1 MAAKLITLNV
11 NGLNS
16 IKKQNMLFDFI
27 KVNKL
32 NFICLQEHNIKDK
45 NKLLDMYYEHFDVVI
60 NECISLK
67 GGTAILIDKSLECK
81 ILQIEKSPCSRITSV
96 KCIVGEKRMHL
107 LNIYAPSGSKFLQ
120 EREQMFTQDILY
132 YLRNSLSNTIVCG
145 DFNCVL
151 NQRDTSKKGSCPISK
166 GLLSTVNNLGFKIE
180 INMKQ

>member
-45 NKLLDMYYEHFDVVI
+45 NKLLDMFYEHFDVVI

-81 ILQIEKSPCSRITSV
+81 ILQIETSPCSRITSV
-96 KCIVGEKRMHL
+96 KFIVGEK
-107 LNIYAPSGSKFLQ
+107 
-120 EREQMFTQDILY
+120 
-132 YLRNSLSNTIVCG
+132 
-145 DFNCVL
+145 
-151 NQRDTSKKGSCPISK
+151 
-166 GLLSTVNNLGFKIE
+166 
-180 INMKQ
+180 